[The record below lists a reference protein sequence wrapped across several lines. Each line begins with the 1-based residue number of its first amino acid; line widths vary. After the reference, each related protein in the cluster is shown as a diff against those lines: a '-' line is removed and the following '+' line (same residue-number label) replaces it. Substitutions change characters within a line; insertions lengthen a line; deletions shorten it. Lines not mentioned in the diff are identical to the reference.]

1 MSLHRK
7 HNDLYRLSIFNNERS
22 LFINLLFAG
31 LLGLGRPTAFALLS
45 LRLQLPEVFSASL
58 GDFLPALPSKTDGC
72 GVFLFCQK
80 WESVSSTPGPILC
93 MRRSAGQSVVE
104 ALA

>member
-1 MSLHRK
+1 VSLPRK
-7 HNDLYRLSIFNNERS
+7 HNDLYRLGIYNNERS

-58 GDFLPALPSKTDGC
+58 GDLLPALPSKTDGC
-72 GVFLFCQK
+72 GILRFRQN
-80 WESVSSTPGPILC
+80 WGSVISTPNSIMHDVKMLRP
-93 MRRSAGQSVVE
+93 E
-104 ALA
+104 